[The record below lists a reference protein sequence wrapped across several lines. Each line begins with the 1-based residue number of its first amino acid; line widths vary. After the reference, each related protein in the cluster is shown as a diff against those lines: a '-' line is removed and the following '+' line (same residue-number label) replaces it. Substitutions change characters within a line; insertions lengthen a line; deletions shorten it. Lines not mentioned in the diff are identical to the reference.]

1 MLTLIPFLKKVN
13 DPGKVSGKRH
23 QLWLIL
29 LLVVL
34 GLMFGYLG
42 YRDIE
47 TFAKSNQKL
56 IVKTFHLTIDRVPSY
71 STIRRA
77 MMLVKTSELVES
89 FNQWASH
96 FSTKNDLTDW
106 VSIDGKCLRSTCK
119 NSDNSS
125 QNFVAIVSLFSQTSG
140 FVLKLQNF
148 PNKKTSEIGQ
158 VQELVRDYP
167 LSGKVFTLD
176 ALHCQKETT
185 TLITQSKNDYIIAL
199 KGNQKTLLK
208 HALKIA
214 ENETP
219 KSQFQSVDISHG
231 RNIIRKVCVFDIP
244 PMLSP
249 KFDKLK
255 WSKITSLIKVERSG
269 TRGKEDYEH
278 LAYYISSLSVSAEI
292 FASKIRGHWSIEN
305 QLHWVKDVIFK
316 EDIWPRHHD
325 IAVTNLS
332 ILTTIALNFYRFLGF
347 SSLRIGQRWLNYE
360 LENLIIILG

>member
-13 DPGKVSGKRH
+13 DPRKKLGKRH
-23 QLWLIL
+23 PLWLIL

-42 YRDIE
+42 YRDLE

-71 STIRRA
+71 STIRRV
-77 MMLVKTSELVES
+77 MMLVETSDLVES
-89 FNQWASH
+89 FNQWASQ
-96 FSTKNDLTDW
+96 FATPNDLTDW
-106 VSIDGKCLRSTCK
+106 VSIDGKSLRSTCK

-125 QNFVAIVSLFSQTSG
+125 QNFVSIVSLFSQTSG
-140 FVLKLQNF
+140 LVIKLQNF
-148 PNKKTSEIGQ
+148 QNKKSSEIGQ
-158 VQELVRDYP
+158 VQELVRGYP

-185 TLITQSKNDYIIAL
+185 TLITQSNNDYIIAV

-208 HALKIA
+208 HAVKIA

-231 RNIIRKVCVFDIP
+231 RNIVRKVSVFDIP
-244 PMLSP
+244 PLVSSS
-249 KFDKLK
+249 FEKLK

-269 TRGKEDYEH
+269 TRGKKDYEH

-292 FASKIRGHWSIEN
+292 FGSKIRGHWLIEN
-305 QLHWVKDVIFK
+305 QLHWVKDVFFK
-316 EDIWPRHHD
+316 EDTWPRHND
-325 IAVTNLS
+325 TAVTNLS
-332 ILTTIALNFYRFLGF
+332 LLKTIALNFYRFLGF

-360 LENLIIILG
+360 LEKLIFLLS